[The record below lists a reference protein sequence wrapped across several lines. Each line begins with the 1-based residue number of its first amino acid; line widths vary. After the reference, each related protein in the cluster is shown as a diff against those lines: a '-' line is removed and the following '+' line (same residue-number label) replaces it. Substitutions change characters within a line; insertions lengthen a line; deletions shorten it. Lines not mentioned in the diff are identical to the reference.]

1 MPMDIVL
8 FGETVMMNIN
18 TLTELFVKSNL
29 VFYIT
34 FKIQLEVLNIKSN
47 NTCKKVIKKF
57 IYF

>member
-8 FGETVMMNIN
+8 FGKTVMMNIN